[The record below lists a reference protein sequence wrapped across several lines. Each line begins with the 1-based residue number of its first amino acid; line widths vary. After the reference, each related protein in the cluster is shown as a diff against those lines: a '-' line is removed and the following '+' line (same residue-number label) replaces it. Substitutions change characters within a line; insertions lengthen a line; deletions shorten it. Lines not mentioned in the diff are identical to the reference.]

1 MGKYP
6 WWNKRARLL
15 IMIKDKALEP
25 TKGILENLE
34 KEKIFNGVVVTEFVI
49 KDNSTGDSGSSGSS
63 GTSFTDESGNT
74 TTSGMELQV
83 VALDPYPAPGHS
95 KQSFVARWKGS
106 EYTSVVRPIF
116 QEKIDNLR
124 GNKLIAC
131 VFEFPP
137 LVIKTEIA
145 PGNYTYTGQEVRIFQ
160 EFATLLNFTYD
171 FIEPPNGTKW
181 GIDLG
186 GNNWTGL
193 IGETQRNA
201 DFGFASIFLLDNR
214 ERAVD
219 VTNPYDQDQGCFAVP
234 RPEALQNWVG
244 LILPFSWQ
252 VWACIF
258 AMAFVAGPIF
268 AGITRPLRIDKSLT
282 VGRGIFYAM
291 GSLVSAQK
299 APQAKSHSLRTF
311 IVVWLIFCWLA
322 FILYRVALIVSLTT
336 GPSSYKLDKI
346 SQLVSSGLEWGGFIE
361 VLKTFTN
368 TTERK
373 KTDTKSEKSDQK
385 MFDRFVEVTNIT
397 EALNRVALDGDFAV
411 LDSGKYLQYAS
422 KSMFFDGYSSAIHVM
437 KECPTRFNVGFA
449 VPIGSP
455 FLDRI
460 NKLISRFQSSG
471 LIDKW
476 LQDIYHMAALKIP
489 NKERKRKR
497 DRALSLDNMK
507 LCYIIF
513 FCGHFSAFLSLCV
526 EKCITEYQARKGLLL
541 RFARKI
547 SIISSQAMTPSFLIT
562 DTQPGEKNSLS
573 EIDIQKEKHKEKLDK
588 ITRLEPPPDPDAIMP
603 YEDEQEE

>member
-1 MGKYP
+1 M
-6 WWNKRARLL
+6 
-15 IMIKDKALEP
+15 
-25 TKGILENLE
+25 
-34 KEKIFNGVVVTEFVI
+34 
-49 KDNSTGDSGSSGSS
+49 
-63 GTSFTDESGNT
+63 
-74 TTSGMELQV
+74 QV

-181 GIDLG
+181 GID
-186 GNNWTGL
+186 
-193 IGETQRNA
+193 
-201 DFGFASIFLLDNR
+201 
-214 ERAVD
+214 AVD

-322 FILYRVALIVSLTT
+322 FILYR
-336 GPSSYKLDKI
+336 
-346 SQLVSSGLEWGGFIE
+346 E